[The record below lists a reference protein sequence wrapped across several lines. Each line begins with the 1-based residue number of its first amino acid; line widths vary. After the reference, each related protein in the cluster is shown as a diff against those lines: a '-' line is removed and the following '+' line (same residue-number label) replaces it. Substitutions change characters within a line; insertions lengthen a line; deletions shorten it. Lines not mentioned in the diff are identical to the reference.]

1 VSFNRPSE
9 IERWKRILSESK
21 RCNYILRMR
30 PVYRKRRVL
39 PTKFMQSLDPQV
51 YGELRKIAKERG
63 ITMQELIRA
72 VIVPDWM
79 NKDRS
84 RNAGGSPTRSRTAR
98 GASKRL
104 RAKITA

>member
-1 VSFNRPSE
+1 
-9 IERWKRILSESK
+9 
-21 RCNYILRMR
+21 M
-30 PVYRKRRVL
+30 

-51 YGELRKIAKERG
+51 YAELRKIAKDRG

-79 NKDRS
+79 SKDAS
-84 RNAGGSPTRSRTAR
+84 KVGAGGSPRRSRKAR

-104 RAKITA
+104 RARITA

>member
-1 VSFNRPSE
+1 M
-9 IERWKRILSESK
+9 ILSEPK
-21 RCNYILRMR
+21 ACNYILRMR
-30 PVYRKRRVL
+30 PVYWKGRQM

-51 YGELRKIAKERG
+51 YGELRKIAKDRG

-79 NKDRS
+79 SKDES
-84 RNAGGSPTRSRTAR
+84 RNAGGSPRRSRTAR
-98 GASKRL
+98 GTSRRL

>member
-1 VSFNRPSE
+1 
-9 IERWKRILSESK
+9 
-21 RCNYILRMR
+21 M
-30 PVYRKRRVL
+30 

-51 YGELRKIAKERG
+51 YAELRKIAKERG

-79 NKDRS
+79 HKDEPSSTSGSS
-84 RNAGGSPTRSRTAR
+84 RRSRTAR
-98 GASKRL
+98 NASKRL

>member
-1 VSFNRPSE
+1 
-9 IERWKRILSESK
+9 
-21 RCNYILRMR
+21 MR
-30 PVYRKRRVL
+30 PVYWKRREM

-51 YGELRKIAKERG
+51 YAELRKIAKDRG

-79 NKDRS
+79 TKDESKRG
-84 RNAGGSPTRSRTAR
+84 AGGSQRRSRTAR
-98 GASKRL
+98 DASKRL

>member
-1 VSFNRPSE
+1 
-9 IERWKRILSESK
+9 
-21 RCNYILRMR
+21 MR
-30 PVYRKRRVL
+30 PVYRKRGEM

-51 YGELRKIAKERG
+51 YAELRKIAKERG

-79 NKDRS
+79 GKDESKDGAGRS
-84 RNAGGSPTRSRTAR
+84 PRRSRTIR
-98 GASKRL
+98 SASKRL